1 MYVCIIQARAAY
13 SIAETRSRMA
23 GGEAGVLVIIIYVI
37 DSVRISVIV
46 YTSFL

>member
-23 GGEAGVLVIIIYVI
+23 GGEAGVLISIIMYIVIIMYICI
-37 DSVRISVIV
+37 I
-46 YTSFL
+46 